1 MDYWYHHDPYHHKD
15 IDEPLINTPHGYL
28 IYEDV
33 FYAIFYYP
41 FFIIFMSLTF
51 IILSLKFKIT
61 QIIAET
67 TVFCSIKAL
76 LASYCGPRR
85 HFSS

>member
-1 MDYWYHHDPYHHKD
+1 LDYWYHHDPYHHKD

-51 IILSLKFKIT
+51 IILSLKYYHIYFKLKYLL
-61 QIIAET
+61 
-67 TVFCSIKAL
+67 IKIL
-76 LASYCGPRR
+76 S
-85 HFSS
+85 H